1 MEIGSLADIALA
13 QMPSMSTTAPNDI
26 AVAML
31 SKQLD
36 LTQEMGAE
44 MVKAMEH
51 SVNPSVGGNIDVY
64 A

>member
-1 MEIGSLADIALA
+1 MPVGSLASIALN
-13 QMPSMSTTAPNDI
+13 QMPALSVPSDISI
-26 AVAML
+26 AVL

-36 LTQEMGAE
+36 VTETMGAE
-44 MVKAMEH
+44 MIQAMEH

>member
-13 QMPSMSTTAPNDI
+13 QMPALSTAKPSDI
-26 AVAML
+26 SIAML

-36 LTQEMGAE
+36 MTQEMGAD
-44 MVKAMEH
+44 MIKAMEH
-51 SVNPSVGGNIDVY
+51 SVYPNIGGNIDVY